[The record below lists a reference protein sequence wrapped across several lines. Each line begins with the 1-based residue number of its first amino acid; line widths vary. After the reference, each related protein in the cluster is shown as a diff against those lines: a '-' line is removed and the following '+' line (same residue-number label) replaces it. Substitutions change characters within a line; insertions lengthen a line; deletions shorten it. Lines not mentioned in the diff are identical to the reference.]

1 MDMRRIIYVLI
12 IIFVLIL
19 VISISLKPIIIS
31 LAKAQL
37 SKVFIDSKVSIRG
50 CNLKLLHV
58 LTLSGMEI
66 KKGQIYDFKIKEVN
80 IQYKPLSII
89 NRNISKISLKD
100 ALIIVNLRQDN
111 ILGLSKHINLQPQKR
126 IFLINLIDLSNLDLD
141 INSTDLILQAKLSV
155 RLNLAKQLIDYLNLQ
170 IDSLKKAEFRLQKAY
185 LEINQ
190 MPSYGQLYIEQFKY
204 NKVKIDKITSIAKL
218 KDKSLFLG
226 PLTADVFGG
235 SIEGEIRFEIEK
247 NGKYFM
253 YLKFK
258 DLDLNTLINDFNL
271 NEKVQING
279 RLDGAVTLK
288 GIGLQINVLDGDFTT
303 AEPGGTLTI
312 KDTGFL
318 EKIARNSNQPLDI
331 LVESFKDYHY
341 NNGVMRLS
349 LEGDNLILVI
359 DLEGETGKRNLNII
373 VHNFKLRREK

>member
-50 CNLKLLHV
+50 CNLKLLHA

-258 DLDLNTLINDFNL
+258 DLDLNTLVNDFNL

>member
-37 SKVFIDSKVSIRG
+37 NKVFIDSKVSIRG
-50 CNLKLLHV
+50 CNLKLLHA

-89 NRNISKISLKD
+89 NRNISNISLKG

-155 RLNLAKQLIDYLNLQ
+155 RLNLAKQLIDYLNLK
-170 IDSLKKAEFRLQKAY
+170 IDSLKKAEFQLQKAY

-258 DLDLNTLINDFNL
+258 DLDLNTLVNDFNL

>member
-1 MDMRRIIYVLI
+1 MHMKRLIYILI
-12 IIFVLIL
+12 LIFIFIL
-19 VISISLKPIIIS
+19 VISVSLKPIIIS

-50 CNLKLLHV
+50 CNLKPLHA

-89 NRNISKISLKD
+89 NRNISNISLKG

-170 IDSLKKAEFRLQKAY
+170 IDSLKKAEFQLQKAY

-258 DLDLNTLINDFNL
+258 DLDLNTLVNDFNL

-331 LVESFKDYHY
+331 LVESFKDYRY
-341 NNGVMRLS
+341 NTGGMKLF
-349 LEGDNLILVI
+349 LDKDNLILDVN
-359 DLEGETGKRNLNII
+359 LEGETGKRNLDIV
-373 VHNFKLRREK
+373 VHNFKLRR

>member
-37 SKVFIDSKVSIRG
+37 NKVFIDSKVSIRG
-50 CNLKLLHV
+50 CNLKLLHA

-258 DLDLNTLINDFNL
+258 DLDLNTLVNDFNL

>member
-258 DLDLNTLINDFNL
+258 DLDLNTLVNDFNL